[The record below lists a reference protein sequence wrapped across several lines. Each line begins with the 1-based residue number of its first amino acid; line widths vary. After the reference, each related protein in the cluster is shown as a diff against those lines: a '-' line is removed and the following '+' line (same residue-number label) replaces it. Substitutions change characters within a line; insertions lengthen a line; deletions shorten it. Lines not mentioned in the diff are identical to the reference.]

1 MNKTQIII
9 DSVLACA
16 IIALFVLH
24 FCSSDS
30 KEVEQDITAVAVDA
44 EMPIAYVDLDSILT
58 GYIFAQEANDQ
69 LMNDQEQATVRLR
82 EQERTLRNEIADFQR
97 KIDNNAFLSL
107 ERAQSEQQRLQKKQ
121 QDLQELEAKLSQEL
135 MVKTQNLTN
144 QLADTLDNFLKQYNA
159 DGRYKVIFTNNHR
172 DNIIMADEAFN
183 ITPAVVNELNKRYTP
198 ATTSK
203 KKK

>member
-1 MNKTQIII
+1 
-9 DSVLACA
+9 
-16 IIALFVLH
+16 
-24 FCSSDS
+24 
-30 KEVEQDITAVAVDA
+30 
-44 EMPIAYVDLDSILT
+44 MPIAYVDLDSILT
-58 GYIFAQEANDQ
+58 KYGFAIEANDQ

-107 ERAQSEQQRLQKKQ
+107 ERAEKEQQRLQKKQ

-135 MVKTQNLTN
+135 MIKTQNLTN
-144 QLADTLDNFLKQYNA
+144 QLADTLDTFLQQYNA

-172 DNIIMADEAFN
+172 DNIIMADEVFN
-183 ITPAVVNELNKRYTP
+183 ITPAVVSELNKRYTP
-198 ATTSK
+198 APK